1 MVITIIVIMKVV
13 SMIDVDTLFERRPGE
28 EGQRVLKVISRSG
41 MSNILFSLERASLR
55 FSQLMFETKLNPGI
69 LDRHLKALMQ
79 LNIVEKNGDSY
90 ELTPSG
96 RKLVKILE
104 QLFSIV

>member
-1 MVITIIVIMKVV
+1 
-13 SMIDVDTLFERRPGE
+13 MIDVETLFGRKPDGE
-28 EGQRVLKVISRSG
+28 SQKILKVISRSG
-41 MSNILFSLERASLR
+41 MSNILFSLNRAPLR

-79 LNIVEKNGDSY
+79 LNIVEKNSDSY

-96 RKLVKILE
+96 KQLVQILE

>member
-1 MVITIIVIMKVV
+1 
-13 SMIDVDTLFERRPGE
+13 MIDVDALFERKPD
-28 EGQRVLKVISRSG
+28 EGSQKILKVISRSG
-41 MSNILFSLERASLR
+41 MSNILFSLERTPLR

-79 LNIVEKNGDSY
+79 LNIVEKSGDSY

>member
-1 MVITIIVIMKVV
+1 ML
-13 SMIDVDTLFERRPGE
+13 DVDSLFDKRLD
-28 EGQRVLKVISRSG
+28 EGSQKVLKVISRSG
-41 MSNILFSLERASLR
+41 MSNILFSLEKAPLR

-79 LNIVEKNGDSY
+79 LNIVEKNSDSY

-96 RKLVKILE
+96 KKLVEILE

>member
-1 MVITIIVIMKVV
+1 
-13 SMIDVDTLFERRPGE
+13 MIDVEALFERRPDG
-28 EGQRVLKVISRSG
+28 EGQKILKVISRSG
-41 MSNILFSLERASLR
+41 MSNILFSLDKAPLR

-79 LNIVEKNGDSY
+79 LNIVDKNSDSY
-90 ELTPSG
+90 ELTESG
-96 RKLVKILE
+96 KRLVRVLE

>member
-1 MVITIIVIMKVV
+1 M
-13 SMIDVDTLFERRPGE
+13 DVDTLFGRRPDE
-28 EGQRVLKVISRSG
+28 EGQKVLKVISRSG
-41 MSNILFSLERASLR
+41 MSNILFSLEKAPLR

-79 LNIVEKNGDSY
+79 LNIVEKNSDSY

-96 RKLVKILE
+96 KKLVKVLE
-104 QLFSIV
+104 QLFSII